1 MTMNATQ
8 VSMNVKG
15 VNKTGKVFKEIAA
28 SAASVGKAAALFG
41 AAAAGSAAVAFA
53 ATAKSL
59 GHLSDVA
66 MQASTSTKELTKL
79 SSAMGVLGIKSQ
91 TPEALAMAFQRMTK
105 SIGETGVGGFKKAIA
120 AIAQMETAE
129 KRSAAAMAVF
139 GKSGLD
145 FMPLIEGAA
154 KNGISALEDVMAGMP
169 GIPDKA
175 AQAGDDVADAMFT
188 MANGSKVL
196 WARAVGEI
204 CKLFDSQFKGGVRE
218 AALKANA
225 YIEYFSLVSVRYVM
239 AFFSN
244 SESGVKRWKS
254 VWGEAIKEVKRWYYE
269 FFVSLAE
276 FSKTIGWRMKLNLK
290 DIWYSLTGNSEK
302 RAANAAEFYALR
314 DKMFMQIDKDLKLIG
329 INVSDTFSK
338 GVANAFKDVSVDDLE
353 KQLQEKLALAVKAA
367 AAVGK
372 AAVGNVATDSADEAT
387 DKISEAMK
395 RVRNDFIDAG
405 SYKAASMSMSVQYGK
420 AEGETVKAVNRIH
433 SVTQKMES
441 YLEKIAGNMP
451 VIEGVAG

>member
-169 GIPDKA
+169 GISDSA
-175 AQAGDDVADAMFT
+175 AQAGDDVGDSMDLMT
-188 MANGSKVL
+188 NGAKKL
-196 WARAVGEI
+196 WAEAVGAVSRMI
-204 CKLFDSQFKGGVRE
+204 DSQFAGGIRE
-218 AALKANA
+218 AAMKANA
-225 YIEYFSLVSVRYVM
+225 YIEYYTKAGWLYAKTFFNAWAATDEGIVGGFKNAVDNMLAIAGGFVVAMFKRVAAPLRKVFESVFNGWIYMYKRV
-239 AFFSN
+239 FEGK
-244 SESGVKRWKS
+244 ESADMFVESALSIGGS
-254 VWGEAIKEVKRWYYE
+254 VADYMKEPWQE
-269 FFVSLAE
+269 LATFVRE
-276 FSKTIGWRMKLNLK
+276 
-290 DIWYSLTGNSEK
+290 
-302 RAANAAEFYALR
+302 
-314 DKMFMQIDKDLKLIG
+314 DLKWFPDG
-329 INVSDTFSK
+329 T
-338 GVANAFKDVSVDDLE
+338 SVDLSGLRKNLE
-353 KQLQEKLALAVKAA
+353 EQLAAATKAA
-367 AAVGK
+367 AAVSR
-372 AAVGNVATDSADEAT
+372 AAVGTVARESAEDTAG
-387 DKISEAMK
+387 KVREAMK
-395 RVRNDFIDAG
+395 AAKSEFMDAG
-405 SYKAASMSMSVQYGK
+405 SYKAATMSIRSDYGK
-420 AEGETVKAVNRIH
+420 SADKTVRVLNAVKAVN
-433 SVTQKMES
+433 
-441 YLEKIAGNMP
+441 EKIQKATEATATALANIP
-451 VIEGVAG
+451 AA